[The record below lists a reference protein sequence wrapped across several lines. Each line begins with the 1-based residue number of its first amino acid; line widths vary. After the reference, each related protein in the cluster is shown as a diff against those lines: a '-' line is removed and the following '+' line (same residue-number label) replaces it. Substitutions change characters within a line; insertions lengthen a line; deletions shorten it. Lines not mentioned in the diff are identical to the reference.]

1 MNDLRGIDGFVTGVW
16 KTVCRM
22 SGVVEGMAVVSETMT
37 SGGSTGATGSENGD
51 SDVDH
56 IPKDEAFFLLKNRR
70 RRAVIEY
77 LLEQDGSAQF
87 DDLVVAIAAQE
98 NDKSVDEITYK
109 ERKSVHTSL
118 YQSHLPKLEEAGVV
132 EYGRRSGSVV
142 LTDAVATIRPYL
154 EVNDPIESGA
164 EDRADRSW
172 QVAYVALLAVIALT
186 AILTGSSFY
195 QGESGTILLVV
206 FLFAVAFGISA
217 ALQNR
222 SPR

>member
-1 MNDLRGIDGFVTGVW
+1 MNDLRGIGGYVTGAS
-16 KTVCRM
+16 KTVGRM
-22 SGVVEGMAVVSETMT
+22 SDVVAGMAVVSETIT

-51 SDVDH
+51 SDFER
-56 IPKDEAFFLLKNRR
+56 ISKDQAFFLLKNRR

-98 NDKSVDEITYK
+98 NEKSVDEITYK

-118 YQSHLPKLEEAGVV
+118 YQSHLPKLEESGVI

-154 EVNDPIESGA
+154 EVNEVDETEA
-164 EDRADRSW
+164 ADREDRSW
-172 QVAYVALLAVIALT
+172 LVAYVGLLAVTALATTLHGLGGT
-186 AILTGSSFY
+186 A
-195 QGESGTILLVV
+195 GTLLLATLLLGIV
-206 FLFAVAFGISA
+206 FGIGA
-217 ALQNR
+217 VLWRRNR
-222 SPR
+222 R